1 MSSIKRIIAESIIEN
16 FGSISPYVVKQSLED
31 MVAENAGLMRAIEN
45 ICDAHESKTPDEFH
59 EWFGKQVTFAKASL
73 AHDAAKAASLPA
85 QPAQEP
91 RCDQCGTRLVHEE
104 HKYDCPYMVSKRRHD
119 EGETRA

>member
-45 ICDAHESKTPDEFH
+45 IYDAHESKTPDEFH

-85 QPAQEP
+85 HTAQGQGEEALIDRMAHINDGCECRICKSQPAQ
-91 RCDQCGTRLVHEE
+91 G
-104 HKYDCPYMVSKRRHD
+104 
-119 EGETRA
+119 GA